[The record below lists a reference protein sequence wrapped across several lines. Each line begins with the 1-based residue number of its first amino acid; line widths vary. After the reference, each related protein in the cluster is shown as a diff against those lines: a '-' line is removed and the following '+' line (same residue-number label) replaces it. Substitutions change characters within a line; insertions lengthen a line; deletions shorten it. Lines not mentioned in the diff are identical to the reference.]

1 MGRVLGERSGWG
13 GFRGEERMERVLG
26 RGAGGRGLG
35 GKEQVG
41 RVLGVGRISGDF
53 FRGLVGSGGMLAT
66 KIQVII

>member
-26 RGAGGRGLG
+26 RGAGGRGFG

-53 FRGLVGSGGMLAT
+53 SECWLGVGEC
-66 KIQVII
+66 